1 MICEGDTGKINMVS
15 PGANQ
20 LNDQKNSKKRKRKN
34 SEEIIVGIKML
45 HQKNIHLMQ
54 KKACD
59 KNFQYDNLNLVTCL
73 IIEK

>member
-20 LNDQKNSKKRKRKN
+20 LNDQKNSIKRKRKN

-45 HQKNIHLMQ
+45 H
-54 KKACD
+54 
-59 KNFQYDNLNLVTCL
+59 
-73 IIEK
+73 